1 MSTSLKKLLLV
12 VFTLFLGVT
21 SSGAM
26 ADTNY
31 NFNFN
36 SGSVVGVLVVD
47 NSNMITYIINGTIS
61 GIEGYNGP
69 IELIAPGGVGGND
82 NQYYPSV
89 SGPYLDGSGISFST
103 SGTSGNLNLYYGDGV
118 SDYLL
123 SNGDQTLAEGS
134 MTSSISGGIAPEMNA
149 SLIPQVGLLL
159 GCLFFLFGRK
169 TEVVEPMLA
178 A

>member
-36 SGSVVGVLVVD
+36 SGSVVGVFVVD
-47 NSNMITYIINGTIS
+47 NSKMITSIINGTIS

-69 IELIAPGGVGGND
+69 IGLIAPGGFFGND
-82 NQYYPSV
+82 NQYSA
-89 SGPYLDGSGISFST
+89 SGPFLNRNGVSFST
-103 SGTSGNLNLYYGDGV
+103 SGASGDLNLFYYAG
-118 SDYLL
+118 SDYGLF
-123 SNGDQTLAEGS
+123 NGDQTLAYGS
-134 MTSSISGGIAPEMNA
+134 MTSSISGGVAPEMNA

-159 GCLFFLFGRK
+159 ACLFFLMGRK
-169 TEVVEPMLA
+169 KENAEVMQVA
-178 A
+178 